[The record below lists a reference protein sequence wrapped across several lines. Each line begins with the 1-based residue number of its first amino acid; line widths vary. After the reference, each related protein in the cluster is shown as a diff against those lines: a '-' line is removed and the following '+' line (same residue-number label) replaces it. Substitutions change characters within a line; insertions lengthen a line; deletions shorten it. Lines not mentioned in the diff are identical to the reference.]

1 MNKEIKIAFLALVLM
16 QALHSIEEYI
26 GKLWEIY
33 APAIFISSL
42 VSKNHETGFVIIN
55 IGLFIFGI
63 LVWFATVRNYSFAA
77 VPIWFLTVMEIINSI
92 GHSVWAL
99 IEKDYVPGL
108 ATAPFLFVIAIFLIL
123 QLIKTNRITG
133 HQPG

>member
-26 GKLWEIY
+26 GRLWEIY

-42 VSKNHETGFVIIN
+42 VSKNHEAGFVIIN

-63 LVWFATVRNYSFAA
+63 LVWFAAVRNYLFAV
-77 VPIWFLTVMEIINSI
+77 VPI
-92 GHSVWAL
+92 
-99 IEKDYVPGL
+99 
-108 ATAPFLFVIAIFLIL
+108 
-123 QLIKTNRITG
+123 
-133 HQPG
+133 